1 MVVNRYGISVLQ
13 LTTDMFQLSQT
24 LPGSFLI
31 DDLDI
36 TKIIATR
43 LTRRVPLVEQELL
56 YPSGA
61 PEFTPC
67 F

>member
-31 DDLDI
+31 HDLDI
-36 TKIIATR
+36 TKFATR

-61 PEFTPC
+61 PEFTPG

>member
-36 TKIIATR
+36 TKFATR